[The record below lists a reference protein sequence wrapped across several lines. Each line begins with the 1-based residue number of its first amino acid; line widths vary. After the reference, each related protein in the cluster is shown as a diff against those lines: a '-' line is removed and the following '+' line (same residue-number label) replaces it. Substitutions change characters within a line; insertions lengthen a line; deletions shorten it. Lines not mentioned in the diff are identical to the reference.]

1 MDVCDINQIKAL
13 LARHGF
19 HFSKSMGQNF
29 LIQSWVPRD
38 IAAASGA
45 GPDTGVLEVGPGI
58 GPLTREL
65 SLRAGRVVSVE
76 LDRSLL
82 PILEETLEGRDNV
95 EILPGDVLKLDLPAL
110 VKEKFSGLTPIAC
123 ANLPYNITTPVL
135 TAFLEAGCFASITV
149 MIQREVARR
158 ICAAPGEGDYGA
170 FSLYCQYH
178 AKTELLFDVPPEC
191 FLPAPKVTSSVLRLT
206 PRPAPTE
213 VDDPEHFFRVVRA
226 AFAQRRKTLV
236 NSLSAALGSSLSK
249 EALGRAVTACGLPEN
264 VRGERLSIPQF
275 AALSKALRQAEQ
287 TAAPGPGNL

>member
-1 MDVCDINQIKAL
+1 M
-13 LARHGF
+13 
-19 HFSKSMGQNF
+19 
-29 LIQSWVPRD
+29 
-38 IAAASGA
+38 
-45 GPDTGVLEVGPGI
+45 
-58 GPLTREL
+58 
-65 SLRAGRVVSVE
+65 
-76 LDRSLL
+76 
-82 PILEETLEGRDNV
+82 EGRDNV

-206 PRPAPTE
+206 PRPAPAE
-213 VDDPEHFFRVVRA
+213 VDDPEHFFRVVKA

-236 NSLSAALGSSLSK
+236 NSLSAALGSPLSK
-249 EALGRAVTACGLPEN
+249 EALGRAVAACGLPEN

-275 AALSKALRQAEQ
+275 AALSKALRQTEQ